1 MGAPVILAGGQAF
14 TLASAG
20 SAAGCDVGTM
30 MVGGGPYNAPML
42 MVPPTPGAA
51 ASLGLID
58 PLDYP
63 LLKNAFGPSQVMQIF
78 LLNIMT
84 LLRNF
89 QSSSIY
95 LLIIFQLG
103 KLAGNPLAGLAA
115 LGLGSLGGPA
125 NSFNPAGNKL

>member
-1 MGAPVILAGGQAF
+1 LKYNIIFQSPPKGVTIPYRAKPQMGAPVILAGGQAF

-63 LLKNAFGPSQVMQIF
+63 LLKNAFGPSQVQYF
-78 LLNIMT
+78 YKN
-84 LLRNF
+84 
-89 QSSSIY
+89 
-95 LLIIFQLG
+95 
-103 KLAGNPLAGLAA
+103 
-115 LGLGSLGGPA
+115 
-125 NSFNPAGNKL
+125 

>member
-1 MGAPVILAGGQAF
+1 MLKRLGTIFQSPPKGVTIPYRAKPQMGAPVILAGGQAF

-30 MVGGGPYNAPML
+30 MVGGGPYNTPML

-63 LLKNAFGPSQVMQIF
+63 LLKNAFGPSQV
-78 LLNIMT
+78 
-84 LLRNF
+84 R
-89 QSSSIY
+89 
-95 LLIIFQLG
+95 
-103 KLAGNPLAGLAA
+103 
-115 LGLGSLGGPA
+115 
-125 NSFNPAGNKL
+125 

>member
-42 MVPPTPGAA
+42 MVPPSPGAA

-63 LLKNAFGPSQVMQIF
+63 LLKNAFGPSQVPITF
-78 LLNIMT
+78 YFKYTYNSNIKMYN
-84 LLRNF
+84 RVN
-89 QSSSIY
+89 
-95 LLIIFQLG
+95 
-103 KLAGNPLAGLAA
+103 
-115 LGLGSLGGPA
+115 
-125 NSFNPAGNKL
+125 